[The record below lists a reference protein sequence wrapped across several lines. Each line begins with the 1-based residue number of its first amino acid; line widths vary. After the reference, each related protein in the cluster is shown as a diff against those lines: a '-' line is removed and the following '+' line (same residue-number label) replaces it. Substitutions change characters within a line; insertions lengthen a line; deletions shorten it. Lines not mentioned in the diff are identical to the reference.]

1 MNVVKN
7 VDVKNVINMAKM
19 RLFKFWNANGD
30 EKEKEAL
37 SLKKAIMSVQSDF
50 KDKMI
55 SVEYISKKGK
65 EMCHSVMIPIGR
77 KIKQALI
84 QERRREAQKT
94 KNASR

>member
-1 MNVVKN
+1 M
-7 VDVKNVINMAKM
+7 KNVINMAKM

-65 EMCHSVMIPIGR
+65 EMCHSVIIPIGR
-77 KIKQALI
+77 KIKQAI
-84 QERRREAQKT
+84 
-94 KNASR
+94 NSRKKKRGIKI